1 LVYGIFK
8 LFNGIGIK
16 VIMMQL
22 TTYTDYTLRV
32 LIFLGMQTNSEKSNI
47 KEISSF
53 YNISNN
59 HLSKVVYEL
68 GKLGLIE
75 TVRGRNGG
83 IRLAKEP
90 AQINIGSIV
99 RLTESPINM
108 VECFDE
114 TRNTCR
120 ISPACKLKHV
130 LNEALNSYLK
140 VLDGYTLED
149 LLQNQ
154 DELKTLFL

>member
-1 LVYGIFK
+1 
-8 LFNGIGIK
+8 
-16 VIMMQL
+16 MQL

-32 LIFLGMQTNSEKSNI
+32 LIYLGMQTNGEKSNI

-68 GKLGLIE
+68 GKLGMIE

-114 TRNTCR
+114 TRNTCKL
-120 ISPACKLKHV
+120 SPACKLKFV
-130 LNEALNSYLK
+130 LNEALNSYMK

-149 LLQNQ
+149 LLQNRE
-154 DELKTLFL
+154 ELKTLF

>member
-1 LVYGIFK
+1 
-8 LFNGIGIK
+8 
-16 VIMMQL
+16 MQL

-32 LIFLGMQTNSEKSNI
+32 LIFLGMQTSSEKSNI

>member
-1 LVYGIFK
+1 MIT
-8 LFNGIGIK
+8 
-16 VIMMQL
+16 MQL
-22 TTYTDYTLRV
+22 TAYTDYTLRV
-32 LIFLGMQTNSEKSNI
+32 LIYLGMQTSSGKSNI

-108 VECFDE
+108 VECFDQAS
-114 TRNTCR
+114 NTCR

-149 LLQNQ
+149 LLQNRE
-154 DELKTLFL
+154 ELKTLF

>member
-1 LVYGIFK
+1 MLYDIFITEMS
-8 LFNGIGIK
+8 LRTR
-16 VIMMQL
+16 VITMQL

-32 LIFLGMQTNSEKSNI
+32 LIYLGMQTNGEKSNI

-68 GKLGLIE
+68 GKLGMIE

-108 VECFDE
+108 VECFDQAS
-114 TRNTCR
+114 NTCR

-130 LNEALNSYLK
+130 LNEALSSYLK

-149 LLQNQ
+149 LLQNRE
-154 DELKTLFL
+154 ELRTLF

>member
-1 LVYGIFK
+1 MVYGIVE
-8 LFNGIGIK
+8 LLNDIGVK
-16 VIMMQL
+16 VITMQL
-22 TTYTDYTLRV
+22 TAYTDYTLRV
-32 LIFLGMQTNSEKSNI
+32 LIYLGMQTSSGKSNI

-108 VECFDE
+108 VECFDQAS
-114 TRNTCR
+114 NTCR

-149 LLQNQ
+149 LLQNRE
-154 DELKTLFL
+154 ELKTLF

>member
-1 LVYGIFK
+1 MIT
-8 LFNGIGIK
+8 
-16 VIMMQL
+16 MQL

-32 LIFLGMQTNSEKSNI
+32 LIYLGMQTNGEKSNI

-68 GKLGLIE
+68 GKLGMIE

-83 IRLAKEP
+83 IKLAKEP
-90 AQINIGSIV
+90 TQINIGAIV
-99 RLTESPINM
+99 RHTESPINL

-114 TRNTCR
+114 TRNTCKL
-120 ISPACKLKHV
+120 SPACKLKFV
-130 LNEALNSYLK
+130 LNEALNSYMK

-149 LLQNQ
+149 LLQNRE
-154 DELKTLFL
+154 ELKTLF

>member
-1 LVYGIFK
+1 MQLITR
-8 LFNGIGIK
+8 
-16 VIMMQL
+16 VITMQL
-22 TTYTDYTLRV
+22 TAYTDYTLRV
-32 LIFLGMQTNSEKSNI
+32 LIYLGMQTSGEKSNI

-68 GKLGLIE
+68 GKLGMIE

-90 AQINIGSIV
+90 AHINIGAIV
-99 RLTESPINM
+99 RHTESPINL

-114 TRNTCR
+114 ASNTCKL
-120 ISPACKLKHV
+120 SPACKLKFV

-140 VLDGYTLED
+140 VLDAYTLED
-149 LLQNQ
+149 LIENR
-154 DELKTLFL
+154 DEFKGLF

>member
-1 LVYGIFK
+1 
-8 LFNGIGIK
+8 
-16 VIMMQL
+16 MQL

-32 LIFLGMQTNSEKSNI
+32 LIYLGMQASGEKSNI

-68 GKLGLIE
+68 GKLGMIE

-90 AQINIGSIV
+90 VQINIGAIV
-99 RLTESPINM
+99 RHTESPINL
-108 VECFDE
+108 VECFDA
-114 TRNTCR
+114 TRNTCKL
-120 ISPACKLKHV
+120 SPACKLKFV

-149 LLQNQ
+149 LLQNRE
-154 DELKTLFL
+154 ELQTLF

>member
-1 LVYGIFK
+1 MQLRTR
-8 LFNGIGIK
+8 
-16 VIMMQL
+16 VITMQL
-22 TTYTDYTLRV
+22 TAYTDYTLRV
-32 LIFLGMQTNSEKSNI
+32 LIYLGMQASGEKSNI

-68 GKLGLIE
+68 GKLGMIE

-83 IRLAKEP
+83 IRLAKDP
-90 AQINIGSIV
+90 DQINIGAIV
-99 RLTESPINM
+99 RHTESPINL

-114 TRNTCR
+114 TRNTCKL
-120 ISPACKLKHV
+120 SPACKLKFV

-149 LLQNQ
+149 LLQNRE
-154 DELKTLFL
+154 ELKTLF

>member
-1 LVYGIFK
+1 
-8 LFNGIGIK
+8 
-16 VIMMQL
+16 MQL
-22 TTYTDYTLRV
+22 TAYTDYTLRV
-32 LIFLGMQTNSEKSNI
+32 LIYLGMQTSSGKSNI

-108 VECFDE
+108 VECFDQAS
-114 TRNTCR
+114 NTCR

-149 LLQNQ
+149 LLQNRE
-154 DELKTLFL
+154 ELKTLF

>member
-1 LVYGIFK
+1 MQLRTR
-8 LFNGIGIK
+8 
-16 VIMMQL
+16 VITMQL
-22 TTYTDYTLRV
+22 TAYTDYTLRV
-32 LIFLGMQTNSEKSNI
+32 LIYLGMQSSGEKSNI

-75 TVRGRNGG
+75 TARGRNGG

-90 AQINIGSIV
+90 VQINIGSIV

-130 LNEALNSYLK
+130 LNEALHSYLK

-149 LLQNQ
+149 LLQNKE
-154 DELKTLFL
+154 ELKTLF

>member
-1 LVYGIFK
+1 
-8 LFNGIGIK
+8 
-16 VIMMQL
+16 VITMQL

-32 LIFLGMQTNSEKSNI
+32 LIYLGMQASGEKSNI

-68 GKLGLIE
+68 GKLGMIE

-90 AQINIGSIV
+90 VQINIGAIV
-99 RLTESPINM
+99 RHTESPINL
-108 VECFDE
+108 VECFDA
-114 TRNTCR
+114 TRNTCKL
-120 ISPACKLKHV
+120 SPACKLKFV

-149 LLQNQ
+149 LLQNRE
-154 DELKTLFL
+154 ELQTLF